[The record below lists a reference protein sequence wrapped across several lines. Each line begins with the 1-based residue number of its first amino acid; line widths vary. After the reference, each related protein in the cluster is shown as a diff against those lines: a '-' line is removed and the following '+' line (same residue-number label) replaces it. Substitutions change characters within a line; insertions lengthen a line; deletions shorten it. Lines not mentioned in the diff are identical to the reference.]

1 MRNRTGTRY
10 VPITISLKPSMIDE
24 IETVLKPKQSRSKW
38 IAKAIE
44 EKLSSG
50 ELDLEDVPLN
60 ELFAELEYRR
70 AIPNA
75 IRWQLQNAFMNKS
88 ESSRGASSQV

>member
-10 VPITISLKPSMIDE
+10 VPITISLMTRLDQELSY
-24 IETVLKPKQSRSKW
+24 KQSRSKW